1 MSKTQ
6 PPHDDRCWFR
16 IGGITLEV
24 QADRPIT
31 RQTFAPKFE
40 AFATD
45 RPGGDTIYIHHRFG
59 LPNLDGRDLGRQVYR
74 RPPWAVYQSE
84 DAWSYLGIAVDP
96 ADTALL
102 DFAEFDR
109 EHRRGTTYSPSD
121 EHFLHGGLEY
131 LTMAPTDQIVLARV
145 LADRRACYLHS
156 AALVVEGAGLLFLG
170 HSGAGKS
177 TIAGLLEGHGQL
189 LCDDR
194 NIVRRWP
201 DGFRVHGTWSH
212 GDIARVSGAS
222 APLRAILFLAK
233 SDENRLVRVEDR
245 VRLATTLA
253 ACMIKPVVDAGWWEK
268 SLDLVQSMVNE
279 IPCYEM
285 RFDRSGAI
293 VPALLALA
301 RLDSLAPPTPDVS
314 LAGDSR

>member
-1 MSKTQ
+1 MSKNQ
-6 PPHDDRCWFR
+6 PSHDDRRWYR
-16 IGGITLEV
+16 IGGITLQVE
-24 QADRPIT
+24 ADRPIT

-40 AFATD
+40 SFAVD
-45 RPGGDTIYIHHRFG
+45 GPGSDTIYIRHRFG
-59 LPNLDGRDLGRQVYR
+59 LPNLVGRDLGREVYHR
-74 RPPWAVYQSE
+74 APWAVYQTG
-84 DAWSYLGIAVDP
+84 DAWFYLGIAVDP
-96 ADTALL
+96 NDARLL

-109 EHRRGTTYSPSD
+109 GHGRGTTYSPTD
-121 EHFLHGGLEY
+121 EHFLRGGLEF

-156 AALVVEGAGLLFLG
+156 SAVVIEGAGLVFVG
-170 HSGAGKS
+170 HSEAGKS
-177 TIAGLLEGHGQL
+177 TIAGLLDGRSQL

-212 GDIARVSGAS
+212 GEIPRVSAAS
-222 APLRAILFLAK
+222 APLRAILLLTK

-245 VRLATTLA
+245 MRLATTLA
-253 ACMIKPVVDAGWWEK
+253 ACMIKPVVDSAWWQK
-268 SLDLVQSMVNE
+268 SLDLVQTMMNE

-293 VPALLALA
+293 VPALFDLA
-301 RLDSLAPPTPDVS
+301 RSFPPT
-314 LAGDSR
+314 SRGEPVR